1 MDSGEGRFLIG
12 FILLGLAP
20 MFISASAGLGVTI
33 FIVGLL
39 ISMSSAFSQA

>member
-20 MFISASAGLGVTI
+20 LFISSSVALGVVI
-33 FIVGLL
+33 FIVGML